1 MTNHTDAN
9 RNPDPTWR
17 ILTDF
22 TLPGVPGDERVA
34 QDRVVAA
41 VQALRLSTIR
51 LQGLKTAVAE
61 AMLKFI
67 AHGQHRRAEG
77 PEQIRVCVSGA
88 HLAIAAGISG
98 QDGEAISAPPALDL
112 AVKLCDQ
119 PSPPGWGFF
128 LVEKMT
134 DDPHSA
140 PPAARHTLE
149 LFIYPE
155 GDQRPGLSL

>member
-1 MTNHTDAN
+1 MSNHRDTNRD
-9 RNPDPTWR
+9 RDPTWR
-17 ILTDF
+17 ILIEF
-22 TLPGVPGDERVA
+22 TLPGGPGDEREA

-51 LQGLKTAVAE
+51 LHELKSAVAE

-67 AHGQHRRAEG
+67 AHGQHRRTEG

-88 HLAIAAGISG
+88 QLAIAAGISG
-98 QDGEAISAPPALDL
+98 QDGETNCAPPALDL
-112 AVKLCDQ
+112 AVKLRDQ

-134 DDPHSA
+134 DDSRSA

-155 GDQRPGLSL
+155 GDQGPGEQT

>member
-1 MTNHTDAN
+1 MTNHRDAN
-9 RNPDPTWR
+9 RNHDPAWR
-17 ILTDF
+17 ILTEF
-22 TLPGVPGDERVA
+22 TLPGVPGDEREA

-41 VQALRLSTIR
+41 VQALRLSTMR

-88 HLAIAAGISG
+88 QLAIAAGISG
-98 QDGEAISAPPALDL
+98 QDGEAICAPPALDL

-134 DDPHSA
+134 DDAHSA

-155 GDQRPGLSL
+155 GDQRLGEQT